1 MVQLNS
7 YKFIT
12 YQEDRKWM
20 NACMWWC
27 SWKLALLFCSAS
39 LCMQCFSS
47 FSQQGFDPDSV
58 VHRGGYR
65 PESKKPPSEI
75 FPIHS
80 INGNILIVAPT
91 NCRASTHCLSSC
103 LCTGYRLLCG
113 YSRFWQESIYVAM
126 PPKAQDFLFYRFI
139 FKLWAVLQLIR
150 LLLI

>member
-1 MVQLNS
+1 
-7 YKFIT
+7 
-12 YQEDRKWM
+12 
-20 NACMWWC
+20 
-27 SWKLALLFCSAS
+27 
-39 LCMQCFSS
+39 
-47 FSQQGFDPDSV
+47 
-58 VHRGGYR
+58 
-65 PESKKPPSEI
+65 
-75 FPIHS
+75 
-80 INGNILIVAPT
+80 VAPT